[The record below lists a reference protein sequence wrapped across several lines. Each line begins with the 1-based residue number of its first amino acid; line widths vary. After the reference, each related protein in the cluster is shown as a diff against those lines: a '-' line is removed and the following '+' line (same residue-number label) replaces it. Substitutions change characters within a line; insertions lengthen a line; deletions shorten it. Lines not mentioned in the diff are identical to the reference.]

1 MSMLTLRSLD
11 LGLRI
16 YHGALSIVG
25 TFHPKAK
32 AITVGQRAALD
43 QIKDWRNNNADAEVL
58 WVHVASLGEF
68 EQGRPVMELF
78 KVQFPSAKIV
88 LTFYSPSGYEVRKNY
103 AGADLITYL
112 PLDTRKN
119 MEEWCHMLRPKV
131 MGLVKYEVWPQM
143 LMALGRMNV
152 PVVMF
157 SAVFY
162 SKQRFFGRFSGFW
175 KTILQNVSVFHVQDE
190 DSAHLLR
197 SIGLRAIEVS
207 GDTRYDRVVEVA
219 SKAIVPARYLDWKR
233 ENSVVVLG
241 SSYAA
246 EEETILEC
254 IEEFPDVK
262 WVIAPH
268 HIDEENVQRI
278 ERLFDSKTQRATQ
291 VGPLQALPIL
301 ILNTMG
307 ELGGLYKLGE
317 IAIVGGGWGKGIHN
331 ILEPAAHGCAVIWGP
346 NSEKFVEA
354 RLMYAQGGGRQVQ
367 HLSELSE
374 QIREWLRQ
382 PHQREEIGKAAVEL
396 VQSRAGA
403 SAKVL
408 KTIGEFWER
417 KKR

>member
-1 MSMLTLRSLD
+1 MNMLTLRSLE

-25 TFHPKAK
+25 IFHPKAK
-32 AITVGQRAALD
+32 AITNGQRAALG
-43 QIKDWRNNNADAEVL
+43 QMKVWRDNNADAEVL

-78 KVQFPSAKIV
+78 KVQYPAAKIV

-103 AGADLITYL
+103 VGADLITYL

-119 MEEWCHMLRPKV
+119 MEEWCQALRPKV

-143 LMALGRMNV
+143 LMALGSMNV

-162 SKQRFFGRFSGFW
+162 SEQRFFGRFSGFW
-175 KTILQNVSVFHVQDE
+175 KTILKNVSVFHVQDE

-197 SIGLRAIEVS
+197 SIGFTNIEVS

-219 SKAIVPARYLDWKR
+219 SKAIVPARYLDWKG
-233 ENSVVVLG
+233 ENCVVVLG

-246 EEETILEC
+246 EEEAILEC
-254 IEEFPDVK
+254 VEEFPDVK

-268 HIDEENVQRI
+268 LIDEENVQRI
-278 ERLFDSKTQRATQ
+278 ERLFAGKTQRATQ

-317 IAIVGGGWGKGIHN
+317 IAVIGGGWGRGIHN
-331 ILEPAAHGCAVIWGP
+331 ILEPSAHGCAVIWGP
-346 NSEKFVEA
+346 NSQKFVEA
-354 RLMYAQGGGRQVQ
+354 RLMLAHGGGRQVQ
-367 HLSELSE
+367 HLSELAE
-374 QIREWLRQ
+374 QIREWVRQ
-382 PHQREEIGKAAVEL
+382 PDQREEIGKAAAEL
-396 VQSRAGA
+396 VQSKAGA